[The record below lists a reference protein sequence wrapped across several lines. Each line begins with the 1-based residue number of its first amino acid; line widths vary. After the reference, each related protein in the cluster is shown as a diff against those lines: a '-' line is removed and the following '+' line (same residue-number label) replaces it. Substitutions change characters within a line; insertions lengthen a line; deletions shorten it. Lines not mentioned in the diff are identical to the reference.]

1 MDIRA
6 VIMAGGTGTRFWP
19 LSRKKRPKQ
28 FLPIISKLSMIEETV
43 QRLLPR
49 IPPSKIYTIADR
61 EQTDLI
67 RTFLREIPENNFIVE
82 PLGKNTAPCLTLASA
97 VIYADNPDAVIAV
110 LPADHLIKDPS
121 SFLETLFAGAK
132 AAFSQEH
139 LVTFGIPPDYP
150 ATGYGYICFSRK
162 NSINF
167 NGKTFFPVLEF
178 KEKPKLDQAKEFLK
192 SGNYF
197 WNSGMF
203 LWRADVFSQKLKEDA
218 LPFYDSWRDI
228 LDALEQK
235 RSTDIINIYEKMPAI
250 SIDYALM
257 EKASDVL
264 MAEGNFGWSDVGS
277 WSSLLEIWV
286 KDEGGNTIKGDAIQL
301 DSQSCLCYNPE
312 KFTALIGV
320 KDIIVVN
327 TEDALLI
334 CRKDLDQKVKD
345 IVQKIQNLKKE
356 ELL

>member
-19 LSRKKRPKQ
+19 LSRRKRPKQ
-28 FLPIISKLSMIEETV
+28 FLPIISELSMIEETV
-43 QRLLPR
+43 QRLTPR
-49 IPPSKIYTIADR
+49 IPPSKIYTIADQG
-61 EQTDLI
+61 QTELI
-67 RTFLREIPENNFIVE
+67 RSFLPGLPEKNFIVE

-97 VIYADNPDAVIAV
+97 FIYKDNPDAVIAV
-110 LPADHLIKDPS
+110 LPADHLIQKPG
-121 SFLETLFAGAK
+121 SFLDTLFAGAE
-132 AAFSQEH
+132 AAYSKGN
-139 LVTFGIPPDYP
+139 LITFGIPPDYP

-162 NSINF
+162 NTSYF

-178 KEKPKLDQAKEFLK
+178 KEKPKLNQAKRFIEC
-192 SGNYF
+192 GNYF

-203 LWRADVFSQKLKEDA
+203 LWKADVFSQKLKEFA
-218 LPFYDSWRDI
+218 PSFYHPWRDI
-228 LDALEQK
+228 LSNLKQEK
-235 RSTDIINIYEKMPAI
+235 KSDIKGVYEKMPAI

-264 MAEGNFGWSDVGS
+264 MAEGDFGWSDVGS
-277 WSSLLEIWV
+277 WSSLLDIWS
-286 KDEGGNTIKGDAIQL
+286 KDEGGNTIKGDAIL
-301 DSQSCLCYNPE
+301 IDSRNCLCYNPE
-312 KFTALIGV
+312 KFTAMVGV

-334 CRKDLDQKVKD
+334 CHKDLDQKVKD
-345 IVQKIQNLKKE
+345 IVQKIQALKKE

>member
-1 MDIRA
+1 
-6 VIMAGGTGTRFWP
+6 MAGGTGTRFWP

-61 EQTDLI
+61 EQTELI
-67 RTFLREIPENNFIVE
+67 STFLRELPESNFIVE

-97 VIYADNPDAVIAV
+97 FIYNENPDAVIAV
-110 LPADHLIKDPS
+110 LPADHLIKNPS
-121 SFLETLFAGAK
+121 SFLETLFAGAE
-132 AAFSQEH
+132 AACSQKH
-139 LVTFGIPPDYP
+139 LITFGIPPEYP
-150 ATGYGYICFSRK
+150 ATGYGYICFSQK
-162 NSINF
+162 NSLVI
-167 NGKTFFPVLEF
+167 NGKTFYPVQEF
-178 KEKPKLDQAKEFLK
+178 KEKPKLDQAKRFIK
-192 SGNYF
+192 SGNYY

-203 LWRADVFSQKLKEDA
+203 LWKADVFSQKLKEFA
-218 LPFYDSWRDI
+218 PSFYSPWRYI
-228 LDALEQK
+228 LNNLKQENK
-235 RSTDIINIYEKMPAI
+235 TDIKSIYDKMPAI

-264 MAEGNFGWSDVGS
+264 MAEGDFGWSDVGS
-277 WSSLLEIWV
+277 WSSLLDIWA
-286 KDEGGNTIKGDAIQL
+286 KDEAGNTVKGDAIII
-301 DSQSCLCYNPE
+301 DSENCLSYNPE
-312 KFTALIGV
+312 KFTALVGIN
-320 KDIIVVN
+320 DLIVVN

-345 IVQKIQNLKKE
+345 IVQKIQKLKKE

>member
-49 IPPSKIYTIADR
+49 IPPSQIYTIADR
-61 EQTDLI
+61 EQTELI
-67 RTFLREIPENNFIVE
+67 RTFLRELPEKNFMVE
-82 PLGKNTAPCLTLASA
+82 PLGKNTAPCLTLATA
-97 VIYADNPDAVIAV
+97 VIYKDNPDAVIAV
-110 LPADHLIKDPS
+110 LPADHLIKDPN
-121 SFLETLFAGAK
+121 SFLDTLFAGAE
-132 AAFSQEH
+132 AAYSKGN
-139 LVTFGIPPDYP
+139 LITFGIPPDYP

-162 NSINF
+162 NTSDF
-167 NGKTFFPVLEF
+167 NGKTFFPVIEF
-178 KEKPKLDQAKEFLK
+178 KEKPKLDQAEEFVR

-203 LWRADVFSQKLKEDA
+203 LWKANVFSQKLKEVA
-218 LPFYDSWRDI
+218 LPFYNSWHDI
-228 LDALEQK
+228 LNALIKEK
-235 RSTDIINIYEKMPAI
+235 KTGIKSIYEKMPAI

-264 MAEGNFGWSDVGS
+264 MAEGDFGWSDVGS
-277 WSSLLEIWV
+277 WSSLLEIWA
-286 KDEGGNTIKGDAIQL
+286 KDGGGNTIKGDAIQL
-301 DSQSCLCYNPE
+301 DSQNCLCYNPE
-312 KFTALIGV
+312 KFTALVGV

-327 TEDALLI
+327 TEDALLV

-345 IVQKIQNLKKE
+345 VVQKLQILKKE